1 MSTRYNHSDAP
12 IESIQKVV
20 FSVLKKEEILQHS
33 VVQIN
38 TTELF
43 DKNVPKNGGL
53 YDLRMGTIEKNFS
66 CQTCNC
72 DLLNC
77 QGHFGH
83 IEMVYPVYNVS
94 YIKTIFKVLQCLCIK
109 CNRILIDTCLSNTM
123 KPCVKFRMMLDLC
136 KKMSLCMHCEFK
148 QPKWYM
154 DNLCI

>member
-83 IEMVYPVYNVS
+83 IKLVCPVYN
-94 YIKTIFKVLQCLCIK
+94 I
-109 CNRILIDTCLSNTM
+109 
-123 KPCVKFRMMLDLC
+123 
-136 KKMSLCMHCEFK
+136 
-148 QPKWYM
+148 
-154 DNLCI
+154 